1 MLATTIGFFKVKSH
15 LILLVL
21 LALSATF
28 GWVQTTRLSAAQ
40 QTISTG
46 DEARK
51 VLVERISS
59 DRQQIAVRDGLI
71 AKQNAAVTKLVN
83 AAEAD
88 RTVYLNRI
96 AAADKVAK
104 TYEASATTILSKQ
117 TAATDELQRSRAAL
131 ALIMET
137 LADEGTPNVHP

>member
-1 MLATTIGFFKVKSH
+1 
-15 LILLVL
+15 
-21 LALSATF
+21 
-28 GWVQTTRLSAAQ
+28 VQTTRLSAAQ